1 MFKRE
6 LRSQA
11 LLKQRALEVRERVR
25 LSSDISRNL
34 FLSVDFSVFRLV
46 HIFLSIERNNE
57 IETGRI
63 IKTLRNDFPK
73 IEIAVPCVVDG
84 SPVLEN
90 RLIDENTKISD
101 SSWGI
106 PQPTDGEIV
115 DPANIDAVIVPL
127 LAFDR
132 RGHRVG
138 YGKGF
143 YDRFL
148 SKCRSDCLKIGVSYF
163 DPVDEITDI
172 NENDVPLDYC
182 CTPSELFRF

>member
-1 MFKRE
+1 MLKRN
-6 LRSQA
+6 LRSEA

-25 LSSDISRNL
+25 LSADISRNL
-34 FLSVDFSVFRLV
+34 FSNVDFSVFSLV

-63 IKTLRNDFPK
+63 IRTLRNDFPK
-73 IEIAVPCVVDG
+73 IEIAVPCVVAG
-84 SPVLEN
+84 SPILEN
-90 RLIDENTKISD
+90 RLIGENTKISD

-115 DPANIDAVIVPL
+115 DPATIDAVIVPL

-148 SKCRSDCLKIGVSYF
+148 SKCRTDCLKIGVSYF
-163 DPVDEITDI
+163 DPVDAITDI
-172 NENDVPLDYC
+172 NENDVPLNYC
-182 CTPSELFRF
+182 STPSEFFGF